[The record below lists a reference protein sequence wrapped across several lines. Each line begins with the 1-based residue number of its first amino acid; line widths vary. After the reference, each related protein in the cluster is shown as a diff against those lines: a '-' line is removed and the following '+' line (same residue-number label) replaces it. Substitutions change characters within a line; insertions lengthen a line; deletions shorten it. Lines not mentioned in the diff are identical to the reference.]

1 MIKHIVI
8 VLRDEVN
15 AHANYNPWIVYA
27 CTNANNVDTRLYQSI
42 YTHTRRSKI
51 VFRYIFLD
59 DISIEMSS
67 QSYLVDVK
75 CKKKRGR
82 EREVSFL
89 YKC

>member
-1 MIKHIVI
+1 
-8 VLRDEVN
+8 
-15 AHANYNPWIVYA
+15 VYA

-75 CKKKRGR
+75 CKKNEG
-82 EREVSFL
+82 EREKFRFYTNVR
-89 YKC
+89 

>member
-1 MIKHIVI
+1 M
-8 VLRDEVN
+8 
-15 AHANYNPWIVYA
+15 YA

-82 EREVSFL
+82 SFVSIQMLGNYVERGVGGGE
-89 YKC
+89 KE